1 MLDEAIAAVTDC
13 ANLSAFGHS
22 GSGFRTVRKS
32 EIIGALRSRG
42 LDATEAKVLAREAV
56 AHVGGYVERGTH
68 VGGLAAGR
76 RRRTPVET
84 WWIPVSAISEPGVGR
99 SAA

>member
-1 MLDEAIAAVTDC
+1 M
-13 ANLSAFGHS
+13 SAFGDS
-22 GSGFRTVRKS
+22 GSGFRAVRKS
-32 EIIGALRSRG
+32 EIIGTLRGMG
-42 LDATEAKVLAREAV
+42 LDAAEARALARKAV

-76 RRRTPVET
+76 RRRTLVET
-84 WWIPVSAISEPGVGR
+84 WWIPVSAISETGVGR